1 MAAFIAA
8 NLNPWN
14 YIGGVS
20 FDPERDIQD
29 LSGKVLLVTGGKSGS
44 LISTETVV
52 EGP

>member
-8 NLNPWN
+8 NLNPCN

-29 LSGKVLLVTGGKSGS
+29 LSGKVVLVTGGKSRS
-44 LISTETVV
+44 LILVKTTV